1 MTTREAAGRP
11 AVATSAIGEIVDARA
26 LEVGIL
32 GAGPLATAIVHE
44 LEARGHATRRV
55 QGIENLEGLAAL
67 VIVSDVDADNLETAL
82 LAKRTKPALHIVVRV
97 FDPILEQYLEKNAP
111 DIRVVSMSAV
121 AAPLV
126 LETLGGALDGP
137 YHAGEDPAAPSG
149 HPDRTF
155 AAMLGVVGLLVAV
168 GTVFFKFAMH
178 LSAIDA
184 FYFVVATITTTGYG
198 DISPKDATD
207 AVKLACVVL
216 MLSGTCSFAI
226 LFALA
231 ADWMFA
237 RRLDR
242 VMGRIPTK
250 WRGHVVIAGA
260 GNMTVRVAALLRE
273 RQVRVIII
281 ERDDET
287 RSLHALR
294 QAGHHVVIGDATREE
309 TLILAG
315 GYKSRGVLAL
325 TDSDASNLQIAL
337 IARTQNAKAP
347 VLARIDSP
355 LLCQHIAQDDQLT
368 AFSPIAV
375 AASAFAS
382 AVESLAA
389 ASPVSR

>member
-1 MTTREAAGRP
+1 MKPTP
-11 AVATSAIGEIVDARA
+11 LEI
-26 LEVGIL
+26 GIL
-32 GAGPLATAIVHE
+32 GTGPLATALIHE
-44 LEARGHATRRV
+44 LAERGHPMRRV
-55 QGIENLEGLAAL
+55 QGVDDLDGLAAL
-67 VIVSDVDADNLETAL
+67 AIVSDVDADNLETAL
-82 LAKRTKPALHIVVRV
+82 LAKRTRPELHIVVRV
-97 FDPILEQYLEKNAP
+97 FDPILEDYLEKNAP
-111 DIRVVSMSAV
+111 DIRVMSMSAV

-126 LETLGGALDGP
+126 LETLAGALEGP
-137 YHAGEDPAAPSG
+137 YHAGKDAPALSG
-149 HPDRTF
+149 RPDRTF
-155 AAMLGVVGLLVAV
+155 AAMLGVVGLLIAI
-168 GTVFFKFAMH
+168 GTVYFKFAMN
-178 LSAIDA
+178 LSVSDA
-184 FYFVVATITTTGYG
+184 LYFVIATITTTGYG

-207 AVKLACVVL
+207 SVKVACMVL

-237 RRLDR
+237 RRLER

-250 WRGHVVIAGA
+250 WRGHFVIAGA

-273 RQVRVIII
+273 KEMRVIII
-281 ERDDET
+281 ERDEQT

-294 QAGHHVVIGDATREE
+294 LAGHHVVIGDATREE

-315 GYKSRGVLAL
+315 GYKSRGILAL

-368 AFSPIAV
+368 AFSPVAV
-375 AASAFAS
+375 AARAFAS
-382 AVESLAA
+382 AIESLSRRPHAEAA
-389 ASPVSR
+389 AEVVETAALGG

>member
-1 MTTREAAGRP
+1 MN
-11 AVATSAIGEIVDARA
+11 ATP

-32 GAGPLATAIVHE
+32 GTGPLSTAVVHE
-44 LEARGHATRRV
+44 LEERGHVARRV
-55 QGIENLEGLAAL
+55 QGIENLDGLAAL

-82 LAKRTKPALHIVVRV
+82 LAKRTRPALHIVVRV
-97 FDPILEQYLEKNAP
+97 FDPILEHYLEKNAP
-111 DIRVVSMSAV
+111 DIRVMSMSAV

-126 LETLGGALDGP
+126 LETLAAALEGP
-137 YHAGEDPAAPSG
+137 FHAGEGPAALG
-149 HPDRTF
+149 GRPDRSF

-168 GTVFFKFAMH
+168 GTVYFKLAMH
-178 LSAIDA
+178 LSVSDA
-184 FYFVVATITTTGYG
+184 LYFVVATITTTGYG
-198 DISPKDATD
+198 DISAKDATD
-207 AVKLACVVL
+207 SVKIACVIL

-242 VMGRIPTK
+242 VLGRIPTK
-250 WRGHVVIAGA
+250 WRGHFVIAGA

-273 RQVRVIII
+273 KEMRVIII
-281 ERDDET
+281 ERDEET

-315 GYKSRGVLAL
+315 GYKSRGILAL

-375 AASAFAS
+375 AARAFAS
-382 AVESLAA
+382 AVEAVCA
-389 ASPVSR
+389 